1 MERRRR
7 NRGRG
12 RWVGGAIA
20 VALVAVIAGAA
31 YALAPGSAGPASQP
45 SAAVAAPGGIALN
58 AAASASAS
66 DSAGPSAAASASR
79 SPSPSARPS
88 VSASPS
94 TSHPKASDAAAAP
107 AGYRTFTIVNAVSQT
122 VWVASNP
129 NTQHPLAA
137 TGWVLAPGQSVVVKV
152 PDGWGGRIW
161 GRTGC
166 SFDADGTGHCA
177 TGDCDGRFQCEGS
190 EGGATTLG
198 EFTLNSFDDLDF
210 YDVSMVD
217 GANLPMYITTGDTS
231 TPDQVNAQGCS
242 SGGCTKPVVC
252 PSAMTVAGGACE
264 SPCAAFDNDMYCCRG
279 TWAGRADCDPSKWT
293 PDYALVFKDAEPYAY
308 SYSYDDSA
316 TMSCKGEC
324 DYRITFGVTP
334 GD

>member
-7 NRGRG
+7 KSGRR
-12 RWVGGAIA
+12 RWIGGAIA
-20 VALVAVIAGAA
+20 VGLAA
-31 YALAPGSAGPASQP
+31 IVGTAFALAPGTSSPPTAAAG
-45 SAAVAAPGGIALN
+45 AAVVTPGGIVLN
-58 AAASASAS
+58 ASS
-66 DSAGPSAAASASR
+66 SAAASV
-79 SPSPSARPS
+79 SPSPSASASPTRSPS
-88 VSASPS
+88 ASASPS
-94 TSHPKASDAAAAP
+94 PKAAHTKAAGEAVAP
-107 AGYRTFTIVNAVSQT
+107 AGYRTFTIVNAESQT
-122 VWVASNP
+122 VWAASNP

-137 TGWVLAPGQSVVVKV
+137 TGWVLQPGQSVVVKV

-166 SFDADGTGHCA
+166 SFDSSGAGHCA
-177 TGDCDGRFQCEGS
+177 TGDCNGRFQCQGS

-217 GANLPMYITTGDTS
+217 GANLPMYITTGGTT
-231 TPDQVNAQGCS
+231 TPDQVNSQGCS

-279 TWAGRADCDPSKWT
+279 TWAGRTDCDPSKWT

>member
-1 MERRRR
+1 MKRRRRR
-7 NRGRG
+7 NGRA
-12 RWVGGAIA
+12 RVIGGVLA
-20 VALVAVIAGAA
+20 VAVATVVGVVIALASGPAGPAHPSAAAAGAA
-31 YALAPGSAGPASQP
+31 L
-45 SAAVAAPGGIALN
+45 VTPGGTGLDASSS
-58 AAASASAS
+58 AEPESASASAS
-66 DSAGPSAAASASR
+66 ASPSASR
-79 SPSPSARPS
+79 SA
-88 VSASPS
+88 SASPS
-94 TSHPKASDAAAAP
+94 PAASRTKAAEPTSAP
-107 AGYRTFTIVNAVSQT
+107 AGYRTFTLVNAVSQT

-129 NTQHPLAA
+129 NPQHPLAA
-137 TGWVLAPGQSVVVKV
+137 TGWVLGPGQSVVVKV

-166 SFDADGTGHCA
+166 SFDSSGQGHCA
-177 TGDCDGRFQCEGS
+177 TGDCNGEFQCQGS

-217 GANLPMYITTGDTS
+217 GANLPMYITTSNTT
-231 TPDQVNAQGCS
+231 TPDQVDSRGCS